1 MSRPRIL
8 ITPAVF
14 LSASIV
20 AGSAMEDAP
29 PASDTDD
36 ARISGR
42 LATCAA
48 PSVIHAI
55 LARSAHVCHT
65 R

>member
-1 MSRPRIL
+1 MTRPRTL

-20 AGSAMEDAP
+20 AGSGADEAVEPRADAP
-29 PASDTDD
+29 HR
-36 ARISGR
+36 ARQPGSGS
-42 LATCAA
+42 TT
-48 PSVIHAI
+48 SGIHGM
-55 LARSAHVCHT
+55 LARAAHVCHT

>member
-14 LSASIV
+14 LSASIL
-20 AGSAMEDAP
+20 AGSSTDEAAR
-29 PASDTDD
+29 ASDLD
-36 ARISGR
+36 ARDGDR
-42 LATCAA
+42 LATCSA
-48 PSVIHAI
+48 PSAIYAI